1 MELLD
6 ETQRAI
12 DAGDAHGALRPLER
26 ARGDLLAARD
36 LDGLRE
42 LRREAERGY
51 GHCEVRDEA
60 AYESLLYASAQN
72 IRWLSRKAA
81 VQRGVAWDDPHP
93 ELDRPGRPEIR
104 VERTV
109 TKRNIPWIL
118 VATLAA
124 VAIATVFVVWVR
136 TAH

>member
-6 ETQRAI
+6 EARRLL
-12 DAGDAHGALRPLER
+12 DAEDAHGALRPLER

-36 LDGLRE
+36 LDGLQE

-51 GHCEVRDEA
+51 GHCAAKDEA

-81 VQRGVAWDDPHP
+81 VDGGVAWEDPHP
-93 ELDRPGRPEIR
+93 ELDKAGRPEIR

-109 TKRNIPWIL
+109 TKRHIPWIA

-124 VAIATVFVVWVR
+124 VAIGVLFVLWAR
-136 TAH
+136 AAN